1 MIKNIKN
8 IILEIFLKYN
18 FVIATIVTVL
28 IVLLFQN
35 DLVAYFDGSKTEIIN
50 LLISVSG
57 TLFGFI
63 LTFLSVFIIFKTED
77 KYNKNKENESKPLV
91 MLVNNKSFN
100 DVYELFI
107 KSSYSLGLLLVVSL
121 IYYFTTYGLDYKI
134 NLGFIII
141 IIDLI
146 VICVV
151 RMFISLYTFNT
162 LIRILIKN
170 KQD

>member
-1 MIKNIKN
+1 MIRNIKN
-8 IILEIFLKYN
+8 FVLDIFLKHS
-18 FVIATIVTVL
+18 FIIATIITILVT
-28 IVLLFQN
+28 ILFHN
-35 DLVAYFDGSKTEIIN
+35 DLVAYFDVSKTEILN

-77 KYNKNKENESKPLV
+77 KYNKNKENESKPLI

-100 DVYELFI
+100 EVYELFI
-107 KSSYSLGLLLVVSL
+107 KSSYSLGLLLVISL
-121 IYYFTTYGLDYKI
+121 IYYFTTYGLNYII
-134 NLGFIII
+134 NFGFIVII
-141 IIDLI
+141 IELI
-146 VICVV
+146 IICVL
-151 RMFISLYTFNT
+151 RMFISIYTFNT